1 MQPARGCGTEG
12 TNGKGKEKGKG
23 KGRAMTSS
31 HDAVTGALGLLA
43 VPEEPE
49 PAAAVV
55 HDAGHQENF
64 AMAVQDAAP
73 GLALGQGEAQVP
85 LWPLFVAE
93 ATLLLGSGLAGT
105 AINVHALEAGERAGF
120 LGAMG
125 SLFYVGLFAAYLI
138 GPAFLARLK
147 YDGVAVAGLSL
158 MIIGTAF
165 TFIREPMIW
174 LPGRVV
180 AGFGLGLT
188 YILIEAWIGAA
199 RTGHDK
205 AQAIAFYAGT
215 FLTASMVSQLLL
227 LEISP
232 ASDLPL
238 YLALAAM
245 AVGLVMLALA
255 PKPPL
260 GAPMESGSMSG
271 AWRILTLSFVPVM
284 VTMGSGLIF
293 GAFNAMAP
301 VYGLAIG
308 LSMDSVVR
316 FGVTAMLGAAIMPPL
331 QARLGTRL
339 GTFPTLVLIYC
350 ISIASAV
357 WLAHEVPWSW
367 LATAVAFL
375 WGAVSLNTYALGAGA
390 VHVAAHGRTPVE
402 VARVILIAN
411 GLGGIAG
418 PIIGAW
424 LVQLQGP
431 GGLFVY
437 TGLVCAVMLG
447 LSVYAAVQY
456 RATQGL

>member
-1 MQPARGCGTEG
+1 M
-12 TNGKGKEKGKG
+12 
-23 KGRAMTSS
+23 
-31 HDAVTGALGLLA
+31 
-43 VPEEPE
+43 
-49 PAAAVV
+49 
-55 HDAGHQENF
+55 
-64 AMAVQDAAP
+64 
-73 GLALGQGEAQVP
+73 
-85 LWPLFVAE
+85 
-93 ATLLLGSGLAGT
+93 GSGLAGT
-105 AINVHALEAGERAGF
+105 AINVHALEAGQRAGF

-158 MIIGTAF
+158 MMIGTGF
-165 TFIREPMIW
+165 TFIREPMVW

-199 RTGHDK
+199 RTGHAK

-215 FLTASMVSQLLL
+215 FLAASLVSQLVL

-238 YLALAAM
+238 LLALAAM
-245 AVGLVMLALA
+245 ATGLIMLALA

-260 GAPMESGSMSG
+260 GAPPASGSMGG

-293 GAFNAMAP
+293 GGFSAMAP

-308 LSMDSVVR
+308 LSTDTVVR

-331 QARLGTRL
+331 QARLSATL

-350 ISIASAV
+350 ISIACAI
-357 WLAHEVPWSW
+357 WLAHEAPWGW
-367 LATAVAFL
+367 VVTVVAFL

-424 LVQLQGP
+424 LVQVQGP
-431 GGLFVY
+431 GGLFVF
-437 TGLVCAVMLG
+437 TGLVYAFMLG
-447 LSVYAAVQY
+447 LAVYATVKD
-456 RATQGL
+456 RAP